1 MKKRNNKKKS
11 GINKRISHLGRLSSK
26 SNIVIDKFG
35 EEYIVVSPIIN
46 QKSILNPRTIK
57 FALGDTTK
65 EKEVEKLIKRNHIR
79 GGKTFLGRLSSKS
92 NIVID
97 KFGEEYIVVSP
108 IINQKSILNPRTIKF
123 ALGDTTKEKEVEKL
137 IKRNHIRGGKTYVTS
152 RVLNKTNEDD
162 GGVWPPF
169 MPKDIEVVEV
179 KDVKIVKI
187 KE

>member
-1 MKKRNNKKKS
+1 MKKRNNRKKS

-46 QKSILNPRTIK
+46 QKSVLNP
-57 FALGDTTK
+57 G
-65 EKEVEKLIKRNHIR
+65 
-79 GGKTFLGRLSSKS
+79 
-92 NIVID
+92 
-97 KFGEEYIVVSP
+97 
-108 IINQKSILNPRTIKF
+108 TIKF

-162 GGVWPPF
+162 GGVYPPF
-169 MPKDIEVVEV
+169 MPKNIKVVEV
-179 KDVKIVKI
+179 KDIKIVKI